1 MSATLPFDPTAPK
14 ELPKPGK
21 RKPLNRAQIIEI
33 AQRQSGNAIPCGC
46 GCGNVL
52 RPKCI
57 DEHLVV
63 RDRLPADRADKI
75 DNRGLWNPEC
85 SAKKTAGEAGENS
98 HHRAVRGERGSQRT
112 RRERRGGSSIQ
123 GRKEIASPGFNKALR
138 KRMDGSVVK
147 I

>member
-1 MSATLPFDPTAPK
+1 MSDTLPFDPTAPK
-14 ELPKPGK
+14 VLPKPGK

-63 RDRLPADRADKI
+63 RDRLPADKADKI

-85 SAKKTAGEAGENS
+85 AAKKTASEAAENS
-98 HHRAVRGERGSQRT
+98 HHRSVRGERGSQWAKRKA
-112 RRERRGGSSIQ
+112 RGGSSIT
-123 GRKEIASPGFNKALR
+123 GRTEIAKRGFNKTLR
-138 KRMDGSVVK
+138 KKMDGSVVK
-147 I
+147 R